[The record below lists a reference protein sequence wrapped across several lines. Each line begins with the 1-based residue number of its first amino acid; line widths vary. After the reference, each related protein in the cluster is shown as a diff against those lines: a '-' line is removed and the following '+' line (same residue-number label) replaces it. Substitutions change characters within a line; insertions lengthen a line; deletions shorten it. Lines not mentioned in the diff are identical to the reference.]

1 MTFFAVLLFGAGA
14 LMLISAF
21 ENVPLPQTFLE
32 VLSGNVSLGGS
43 ATGAGAATKNAA
55 SASA

>member
-14 LMLISAF
+14 LMLISAL

-32 VLSGNVSLGGS
+32 VLSGNISLGNS
-43 ATGAGAATKNAA
+43 ATGASGA